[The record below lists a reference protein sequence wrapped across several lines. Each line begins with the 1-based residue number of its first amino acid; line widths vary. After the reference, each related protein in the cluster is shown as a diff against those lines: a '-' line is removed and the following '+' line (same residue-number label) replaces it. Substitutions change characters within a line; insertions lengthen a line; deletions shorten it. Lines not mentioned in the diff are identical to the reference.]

1 VSDARIAGARLRLNV
16 GWPTNPQDARTRGQ
30 LLRLGPTVG
39 AYRIAGNVYVDGV
52 PDVPVS
58 RKVRLFDRVTAACVR
73 ELWSEAAT
81 GAYAFEQIPKPADGY
96 FVVAHDHTAVHNAV
110 IKDRINAV

>member
-1 VSDARIAGARLRLNV
+1 MADARIAGARLRLNTA
-16 GWPTNPQDARTRGQ
+16 WPTAPQDARTSGQ
-30 LLRLGPTVG
+30 LLRVGPQVG

-58 RKVRLFDRVTAACVR
+58 RQVRLFDRASATCVR
-73 ELWSEAAT
+73 EVWSDATT
-81 GAYAFEQIPKPADGY
+81 GAYAFERIPKPPGGY